1 MPDRRVH
8 GPAREPA
15 MSPPGG
21 GQAPRE
27 AAHQYAEAGWPVFP
41 CGEGSKLPATEHGFH
56 DATTDHRQID
66 RWWSRSPARNVA
78 IATGA
83 PGPDVVDVDRHGDKS
98 GFPALRK
105 LAQAGLTGQPRA
117 MVRTPSG
124 GAHLY
129 YAGTEHQHNGHIEAA
144 HVDFR
149 SNGGYVLAPPS
160 QVNGRPYV
168 VVSHQPSADTFNWAQ
183 AKELLDPQP
192 QRREWQPRPGSG
204 QQDLSHLARLVAG
217 KAEGGRN
224 EALFWA
230 ACRAAEAGR
239 TDVFP
244 ELATSALAAGLP
256 RREVERTLASAERT
270 AGGRPFEREREAG

>member
-1 MPDRRVH
+1 
-8 GPAREPA
+8 
-15 MSPPGG
+15 MSAPGKDE
-21 GQAPRE
+21 APRE
-27 AAHQYAEAGWPVFP
+27 AAHRYAEAGWPVFP
-41 CGEGSKLPATEHGFH
+41 AHGKIPATEHGFH
-56 DATTDHRQID
+56 DATTSHRQID
-66 RWWSRSPARNVA
+66 SWWGRSPGRNVS

-83 PGPDVVDVDRHGDKS
+83 PGPDVLDVDRHGGKS
-98 GFPALRK
+98 GFPALRQLK
-105 LAQAGLTGQPRA
+105 TAGLVGQPQA
-117 MVRTPSG
+117 MVRTPGS

-144 HVDFR
+144 RIDFR
-149 SNGGYVLAPPS
+149 SNGGYVVAPPS
-160 QVNGRPYV
+160 RVNGRPYV
-168 VVSHQPSADTFNWAQ
+168 VVGRQASADTFDWGK

-192 QRREWQPRPGSG
+192 QRRAWQPRRDGG

-244 ELATSALAAGLP
+244 ELAAAARAAGLP
-256 RREVERTLASAERT
+256 PRGRADPGQRRAHRR
-270 AGGRPFEREREAG
+270 RPPFRARA